1 MRGEPL
7 NSRLTSIAV
16 ALFLALPAGGASAQ
30 GVGRNAGVAERAR
43 PDFDPLGIRASSFLV
58 YPSLSVLGT
67 FNDNV
72 FATDADTSSD
82 FVTTVQPEV
91 QVSSD
96 WSRHALNGRAY
107 ARFNRYLDNE
117 TLNATT
123 WGFSAAGDLDLASR
137 GAATGNLLFQREVQP
152 RTDPENPGGTEPS
165 LFDRSKAALSYGRN
179 FNRLITRT
187 DADVERISFVDATNQ
202 ALDRTET
209 RLAGRLGY
217 QISPRLAGFVQPGY
231 LWRRYDQAGPSGE
244 DRGSREWSVL
254 AGVAIEIR
262 SLLVA
267 DIGVGYF
274 RADFEAPGVE
284 PTSGLALSGTATWYP
299 TERLTASAGASRSTQ
314 ATRQEGL
321 SSRVGTSVQ
330 VRADYELYRNVIVG
344 AQFQYG
350 IDEFEGLDRR
360 DNVYGASARA
370 RWLVNRNA
378 SVFLEAASLTR
389 TSDAP
394 GEGYTQNTITLGIRF
409 QM

>member
-1 MRGEPL
+1 MSP
-7 NSRLTSIAV
+7 RLTSIAII
-16 ALFLALPAGGASAQ
+16 LFLVIPAGEASAQ
-30 GVGRNAGVAERAR
+30 GVGRNAGVVERAR
-43 PDFDPLGIRASSFLV
+43 PDFDPLGIRAGSFLV

-72 FATDADTSSD
+72 FATDGDTRSD

-91 QVSSD
+91 QVASD
-96 WSRHALNGRAY
+96 WSRHALNSRAY
-107 ARFNRYLDNE
+107 ARFSRYLDSR
-117 TLNATT
+117 TLDANV

-137 GAATGNLLFQREVQP
+137 GAATGNLLYQREVQP
-152 RTDPENPGGTEPS
+152 LTDPENAGGDEPS
-165 LFDRSKAALSYGRN
+165 LFDRSKAAISYRRN
-179 FNRLITRT
+179 FSRLITRT
-187 DADVERISFVDATNQ
+187 DADVERISFVDASNQ

-217 QISPRLAGFVQPGY
+217 QMSPRVAGFVQPGY
-231 LWRRYDQAGPSGE
+231 LWRRYDQAGPDGE

-254 AGVAIEIR
+254 AGIAFEIR

-274 RADFEAPGVE
+274 RANFEAPDAE

-299 TERLTASAGASRSTQ
+299 TERLTASAGVSRSTE

-321 SSRVGTSVQ
+321 TSRIGTSVQ
-330 VRADYELYRNVIVG
+330 VRADYELYQNVIVG

-350 IDEFEGLDRR
+350 IDEFEGLDRL
-360 DNVYGASARA
+360 DNVYGASAQA